1 MIVIIIMII
10 NDHGS
15 CTSPSM
21 IEGNGDCNVGGEN
34 FSSGEEH
41 EQNDETSHS
50 DIRLAP
56 VEYSNGNIQN
66 IWNIQ
71 KF

>member
-1 MIVIIIMII
+1 MII

-21 IEGNGDCNVGGEN
+21 IERNDDCNVGGEN

-41 EQNDETSHS
+41 EQNDETRSHS
-50 DIRLAP
+50 GIRLAP

-66 IWNIQ
+66 I
-71 KF
+71 